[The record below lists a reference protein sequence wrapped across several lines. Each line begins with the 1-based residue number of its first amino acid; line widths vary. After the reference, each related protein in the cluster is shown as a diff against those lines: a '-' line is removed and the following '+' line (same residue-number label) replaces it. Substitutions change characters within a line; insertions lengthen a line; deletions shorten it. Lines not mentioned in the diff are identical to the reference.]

1 MHSVLSNLNSRM
13 TVFDTPKRVAYSFF
27 EWFGELGV
35 FCARL
40 LRSAV
45 APPYEGRELLRQMD
59 EVGTKSLPLVAAAG
73 AATGAVI
80 ALQTHASLAR
90 FGATSLIPAVI
101 FHSLLEESGPIITGL
116 MVAGRVGAAIG
127 AELGSMKV
135 TEQIDA
141 MEASAVDPFKYLVAT
156 RVVACVLMMPLLT
169 LSADLCGVLTGWL
182 MTSLTDPVSLTLFVD
197 SGLRHADFND
207 FLPPTFKTLVFGL
220 IIGVIACFQGM
231 RTRGGATGVGK
242 AATGSVV
249 LSSLFLVVADVL
261 LVKIILALFP

>member
-1 MHSVLSNLNSRM
+1 MATPDTLRTIVHSFL
-13 TVFDTPKRVAYSFF
+13 
-27 EWFGELGV
+27 EWFGDLGV
-35 FCARL
+35 FCGRL
-40 LRSAV
+40 IRAAS
-45 APPYEGRELLRQMD
+45 APPFEGRELLRQMD

-141 MEASAVDPFKYLVAT
+141 MEASAVDPHKYLVAT
-156 RVVACVLMMPLLT
+156 RVLACVLMLPLLT
-169 LSADLCGVLTGWL
+169 LSADLCGVVTGWL
-182 MTSLTDPVSLTLFVD
+182 MTSLTEPLSFKLFID

-207 FLPPTFKTLVFGL
+207 FIPPTFKTLVFGL
-220 IIGVIACFQGM
+220 IIGVISCFQGM
-231 RTRGGATGVGK
+231 RTRGGATGVGR

-249 LSSLFLVVADVL
+249 ISSLFLVVADVL
-261 LVKIILALFP
+261 LVKSILLLFP